1 MLARARNLV
10 EKIVQR
16 HAVNLEQGHLV
27 RPGDFLSVSPAYVM
41 THDNTAAVMEKCAYQ
56 TGPARLITA
65 FSCAVYFFLPNAGL
79 RS

>member
-1 MLARARNLV
+1 MLGRARNLV

-41 THDNTAAVMEKCAYQ
+41 THDNTAAVMEKCVDW
-56 TGPARLITA
+56 TRSLISIVA
-65 FSCAVYFFLPNAGL
+65 FLFFSPNAGL